1 MYYIENERFGCR
13 FGQSQQNTM
22 KTQEVKEARGRLAEE
37 FVALLRLSPDDG
49 VHWTGSV
56 RDLMEAAHVVYTD
69 GTVCDGEGCVC
80 TFRALAARACTVLHV
95 TLPRNP
101 SAVAYQGEQRK
112 GVRRGPFIQRYAAQM
127 FRMGIERPLER
138 MVTGKHTSQCSP
150 A

>member
-69 GTVCDGEGCVC
+69 GTVCEW
-80 TFRALAARACTVLHV
+80 
-95 TLPRNP
+95 
-101 SAVAYQGEQRK
+101 
-112 GVRRGPFIQRYAAQM
+112 
-127 FRMGIERPLER
+127 
-138 MVTGKHTSQCSP
+138 
-150 A
+150 